1 MSQILSKMFFECEW
15 IYKIGEKTISEGE
28 KKIVE
33 QMIIENVDWLIEMI
47 TNFKEWDLDFNAF
60 YHLLNQLHSQYASH
74 PKIN

>member
-1 MSQILSKMFFECEW
+1 
-15 IYKIGEKTISEGE
+15 
-28 KKIVE
+28 
-33 QMIIENVDWLIEMI
+33 MIIENVDWLIEMI